1 MKLASSTILKLEFLY
16 YHVLIA
22 LGEVR
27 TSQVWVFDLKK
38 KKWSKLIED
47 KNGDS
52 RCDPPV
58 GLSGE
63 LSIQTVILTKQE
75 NIFKKNSVN
84 SFQFSGHTATAVNSK
99 LICVIGREGGVRI
112 QRRYG
117 QMYFLH
123 FDLTKNIYWY
133 SEAPML
139 LQSRSGHS
147 TILSPPS
154 KGFSDL
160 LIFGGRDSGLL
171 DVLGKLLAY
180 RTLSKS
186 GRYTDLT

>member
-75 NIFKKNSVN
+75 NIF
-84 SFQFSGHTATAVNSK
+84 
-99 LICVIGREGGVRI
+99 
-112 QRRYG
+112 
-117 QMYFLH
+117 
-123 FDLTKNIYWY
+123 
-133 SEAPML
+133 
-139 LQSRSGHS
+139 
-147 TILSPPS
+147 
-154 KGFSDL
+154 
-160 LIFGGRDSGLL
+160 
-171 DVLGKLLAY
+171 
-180 RTLSKS
+180 
-186 GRYTDLT
+186 